1 MASERWLSLRL
12 FDTRRGGYYPLESAG
27 DGPIGLYV
35 CGITPYDTTHLGH
48 AFTYLA
54 FDVLIRYLEYLGQT
68 VHYVQNL
75 TDVDDDTLRRAR
87 EQGTDFLEMGRRHTE
102 RFWADMTDLN
112 WRAPDAFPRA
122 TAHVPQMVEMIERLL
137 ARELAYQAEGY
148 VYLSAAAD
156 PEFGSLAHV
165 PPDDRLA
172 LANERGN
179 QPDQPGKRHPLD
191 PVLWQPSEPDEPAWA
206 SPWGPGR
213 PGWHIQCSAMSVAH
227 LGPRFAMHGG
237 GQDLA
242 FPHHEFERAQ
252 SEGATGVRPVAGHWV
267 HTGMVHHAGAR
278 MAKSTGNL
286 VMVQDVLKRWP
297 ADAIR
302 LALVSHHYRTEV
314 TWTDALA
321 ASAATTVERWNRA
334 VAVAPPGR
342 PEVTPLS
349 ESVATLRGDALRALD
364 DDLDTPRMVMALD
377 QLAAHALASNREAP
391 DRRAA
396 GWVLRD
402 LATRILGLRLGTTR

>member
-1 MASERWLSLRL
+1 VAPALPLNLRL
-12 FDTRRGGYYPLESAG
+12 FDTRRGGLHPLESVG

-54 FDVLIRYLEYLGQT
+54 FDVLVRYLEYLGHP
-68 VHYVQNL
+68 VHYAQNL

-102 RFWADMTDLN
+102 RFLADMTDLN
-112 WRAPDAFPRA
+112 WRAPDTLPRA
-122 TAHVPQMVEMIERLL
+122 TTHIPQMVEMAERLL
-137 ARELAYQAEGY
+137 DHGLAYRAGGY
-148 VYLSAAAD
+148 MYLSAAAD

-165 PPDDRLA
+165 PPEDRLA

-179 QPDQPGKRHPLD
+179 HPDQTGKRDPLD
-191 PVLWQPSEPDEPAWA
+191 PVLWQPSEPDEPTWPA
-206 SPWGPGR
+206 PWGEGR

-227 LGPRFAMHGG
+227 LGPSFALHGG

-242 FPHHEFERAQ
+242 FPHHEFERVQ
-252 SEGATGVRPVAGHWV
+252 SEGATGVRPVAGHWI
-267 HTGMVHHAGAR
+267 HTGMLHHAGAK

-286 VMVQDVLKRWP
+286 VMVQDVLRRWP

-302 LALVSHHYRTEV
+302 LALVRNHYRTEL

-321 ASAATTVERWNRA
+321 TAAATTVEHWNRA
-334 VAVAPPGR
+334 LAVAPSDSPQG
-342 PEVTPLS
+342 TPLP
-349 ESVATLRGDALRALD
+349 EGVAALRDHALRALD
-364 DDLDTPRMVMALD
+364 DDLDIPRMVGILD
-377 QLAAHALASNREAP
+377 QLAVHAIASDQQPSE
-391 DRRAA
+391 RRAA
-396 GWVLRD
+396 GAVLHD
-402 LATRILGLRLGTTR
+402 LATRVLGLRLETSR